1 MRAPNKRN
9 QTSETS
15 VGRLVGWASSNP
27 SMGDSEYSLDRNL
40 LGGVL
45 LVLGHGGRKSRETK
59 GERGERER
67 RGGVVGKERE
77 GGMGRRVVGWG
88 VLSKYGSDPG

>member
-1 MRAPNKRN
+1 MIPM
-9 QTSETS
+9 
-15 VGRLVGWASSNP
+15 VD
-27 SMGDSEYSLDRNL
+27 GDGGEYSLDRNL

-45 LVLGHGGRKSRETK
+45 LVLGHVGRKSRETK